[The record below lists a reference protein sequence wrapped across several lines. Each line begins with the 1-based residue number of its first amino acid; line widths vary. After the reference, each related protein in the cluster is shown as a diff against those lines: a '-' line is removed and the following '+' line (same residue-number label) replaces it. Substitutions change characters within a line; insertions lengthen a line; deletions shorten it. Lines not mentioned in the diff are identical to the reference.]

1 MITDAMLR
9 EAAAEAERFMLAHL
23 PEVQEPHVFSKRFER
38 KMQKLISRMKHPVR
52 YQVMRYVA
60 AVLLAIITLFGAVLA
75 VSPEARATVIGWVR
89 STFHEYF
96 EYEND
101 NTDDPIQDEYELA
114 VVPDGYSLLNEINKA
129 NGKMYL
135 YVDDSGNMLQ
145 FTYAYGEETDSL
157 YIETELYRQHSG
169 NVHGMLADIYIAVSE
184 NETSVIVWHDRQ
196 TEVLFHVFAKSDQDE
211 LIKIAES
218 VRKKRLRNL

>member
-75 VSPEARATVIGWVR
+75 VSPEVRATVFGWVR
-89 STFHEYF
+89 STFLEFFQYSSDKNDILVRDDF
-96 EYEND
+96 ELSA
-101 NTDDPIQDEYELA
+101 I
-114 VVPDGYSLLNEINKA
+114 PDGYKQLNVIEKTD
-129 NGKMYL
+129 GKMYIF
-135 YVDDSGNMLQ
+135 VDGSGNILQ
-145 FTYAYGEETDSL
+145 FSYAYGQTIDSWYIKMEEYEQQVGYVNDL
-157 YIETELYRQHSG
+157 P
-169 NVHGMLADIYIAVSE
+169 ADIYIPINDA
-184 NETSVIVWHDRQ
+184 ETSAIAWCDVKENVF
-196 TEVLFHVFAKSDQDE
+196 FHIFAKADQSE
-211 LIKIAES
+211 LIKLAES
-218 VRKKRLRNL
+218 VQKKE

>member
-38 KMQKLISRMKHPVR
+38 KMRKLISRTKHPVR
-52 YQVMRYVA
+52 DQVMRYVA

-89 STFHEYF
+89 STFLEFFQYS
-96 EYEND
+96 ND
-101 NTDDPIQDEYELA
+101 NDEALAKDEYELA
-114 VVPDGYSLLNEINKA
+114 VVPDGYRELNVAEKI

-135 YVDDSGNMLQ
+135 YVNDSGQVLQ
-145 FTYAYGEETDSL
+145 FTYEYGANLSNVFIKTEEYEQSSS
-157 YIETELYRQHSG
+157 Y
-169 NVHGMLADIYIAVSE
+169 VHGFPADIYIATE
-184 NETSVIVWHDRQ
+184 EKQTSVIVWKDSDVD
-196 TEVLFHVFAKSDQDE
+196 VLFYICAEVDE
-211 LIKIAES
+211 NKLIVLAEN
-218 VRKKRLRNL
+218 VQKKE

>member
-38 KMQKLISRMKHPVR
+38 KMRKLISRTKHPVR

-89 STFHEYF
+89 STFLEFFQYS
-96 EYEND
+96 ND
-101 NTDDPIQDEYELA
+101 NDEALAKDEYELA
-114 VVPDGYSLLNEINKA
+114 VVPVGYKELNVIEKR
-129 NGKMYL
+129 NGKTYL
-135 YVDDSGNMLQ
+135 YVDDSGNVLQ
-145 FTYAYGEETDSL
+145 FTYAYGEKIDSI
-157 YIETELYRQHSG
+157 YVKAEDCRQHSG
-169 NVHGMLADIYIAVSE
+169 YVHNIMADIYIPNNE
-184 NETSVIVWHDRQ
+184 NETSGIIWRDAAADVIFRVYAKADQ
-196 TEVLFHVFAKSDQDE
+196 TE
-211 LIKIAES
+211 LIEIAES
-218 VRKKRLRNL
+218 VRKKE

>member
-89 STFHEYF
+89 STFSEYF
-96 EYEND
+96 QYSND
-101 NTDDPIQDEYELA
+101 NEEAPVKDEYELA
-114 VVPDGYSLLNEINKA
+114 VIPDGYRLLNTFEKI
-129 NGKMYL
+129 NGKMYI
-135 YVDDSGNMLQ
+135 YVDNSGHVLQ
-145 FTYAYGEETDSL
+145 FAYEYGGDFSDVF
-157 YIETELYRQHSG
+157 IETEQYKQYSSY
-169 NVHGMLADIYIAVSE
+169 VHELHADIYITTEES
-184 NETSVIVWHDRQ
+184 ETSVIVWKNVD
-196 TEVLFHVFAKSDQDE
+196 TDVLFYVFAKADQTE
-211 LIKIAES
+211 LIGIAET
-218 VRKKRLRNL
+218 VQKKDK